1 MPAISAHELF
11 DFSAALLTAG
21 GAQADEAAIVARSL
35 VAADLRGHD
44 SHGVVR
50 IPSYIEKLDR
60 KEAVPGAP
68 LEILK
73 DTPAILMA
81 DGHWGFGQVQA
92 RRLTERLIE
101 KAKSSGMVAGTLRH
115 ATHIGRLGE
124 YCELAASAGLI
135 SQIMVNSHG
144 NQRWIAPPGG
154 KEARLGTNPIA
165 VGIPHGDTPLILD
178 FGTGATVEGKV
189 RLARIAGTECPD
201 GWLLDAQGR
210 PTADPGVL
218 YRDPPGTI
226 RASAEAEPFK
236 SFGLG
241 LVSEIFAGA
250 LSGGV
255 CARPRPLNPKG
266 NCVFIQLIDPAA
278 FYGADEFA
286 AEVNRLVG
294 FLRASPLAAGAEEVS
309 LPGDR
314 SRRNFA
320 VRSETGIPIEE
331 GAWSELV
338 RLAERL
344 DIVVPSLD
352 RDGVQR
358 NRRTASTAAT
368 AATAS
373 AIQ

>member
-1 MPAISAHELF
+1 MPTVSANKLV

-21 GAQADEAAIVARSL
+21 GARADESTIVAESL

-50 IPSYIEKLDR
+50 IPSYIEKLER
-60 KEAVPGAP
+60 KEAVPGAR

-73 DTPAILMA
+73 ETPAILMT

-101 KAKSSGMVAGTLRH
+101 KTNVSGMAIGTLRH
-115 ATHIGRLGE
+115 VTHIGRLGE

-154 KEARLGTNPIA
+154 KEARLGTNPVA
-165 VGIPHGDTPLILD
+165 FGIPHGETPLILD

-210 PTADPGVL
+210 PTTDPAVL

-241 LVSEIFAGA
+241 LMAEIFAGA

-255 CARPRPLNPKG
+255 CARTRPLNPKG
-266 NCVFIQLIDPAA
+266 NCVFMQLIDPAV
-278 FYGADEFA
+278 FYGADDFA
-286 AEVNRLVG
+286 AEVDRLIA
-294 FLRASPLAAGAEEVS
+294 FLRDCPLASGAEEIS

-314 SRRNFA
+314 SRRTLA
-320 VRSETGIPIEE
+320 ARSEAGVTVEE

-338 RLAERL
+338 RLGERL
-344 DIVVPSLD
+344 KVIPPSVGGKTLARSASEEISAPSLAC
-352 RDGVQR
+352 
-358 NRRTASTAAT
+358 ASG
-368 AATAS
+368 
-373 AIQ
+373 